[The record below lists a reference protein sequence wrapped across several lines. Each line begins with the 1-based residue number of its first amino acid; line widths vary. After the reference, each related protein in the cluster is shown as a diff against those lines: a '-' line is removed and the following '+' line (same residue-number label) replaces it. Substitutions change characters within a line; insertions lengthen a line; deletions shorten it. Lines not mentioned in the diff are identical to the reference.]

1 MEAKLVQPWTNHIYT
16 KIQHNL
22 TRLQQTCQNSKTGKK
37 FDTKLCFFGLQRKFC
52 CPGPGGIPSL
62 SFPYKLQNPTVDWDS
77 MEKKSLIFID
87 CIWLSLRYWVWLFW
101 GFCWH
106 PFRKKWIIKPQ
117 ESHRYMACGV
127 SHQAP
132 SDTWNGAHHV
142 VPRVGHQLLRLSIH
156 PRGGDELK
164 IL

>member
-77 MEKKSLIFID
+77 MEKNHWFSLTVFD
-87 CIWLSLRYWVWLFW
+87 CHWGIGYDYFEVFVDILFEKN
-101 GFCWH
+101 GSSNHKNPTGAWH
-106 PFRKKWIIKPQ
+106 VAFHIKLQ
-117 ESHRYMACGV
+117 VTHGMERITSYR
-127 SHQAP
+127 
-132 SDTWNGAHHV
+132 
-142 VPRVGHQLLRLSIH
+142 
-156 PRGGDELK
+156 E
-164 IL
+164 